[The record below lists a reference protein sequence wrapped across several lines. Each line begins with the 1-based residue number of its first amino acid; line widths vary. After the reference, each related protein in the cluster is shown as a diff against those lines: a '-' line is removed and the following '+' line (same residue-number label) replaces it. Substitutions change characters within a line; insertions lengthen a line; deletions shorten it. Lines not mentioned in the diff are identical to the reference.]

1 MLFMQTEGGFF
12 MEKKKSSDPAELL
25 CAAAKGLIVMAV
37 LFAAGVLA
45 YEVVRQR
52 MK

>member
-1 MLFMQTEGGFF
+1 

>member
-1 MLFMQTEGGFF
+1 

-25 CAAAKGLIVMAV
+25 CAAAKGLIVMAL

-45 YEVVRQR
+45 SAALSYRSVIPMEYTSILL
-52 MK
+52 